1 MPGWYIHMDVARKAL
16 DDLASNAT
24 AAPIFSSTGLNAAQ
38 VRNVAL
44 ANPAYSAL
52 GAIGPDIFFML
63 PDFKPP
69 VGQLLWKLAGAI
81 IELYT
86 AWDENFL
93 GPFESAM
100 GPIGNNLSDL
110 ENALTGGLKAEI
122 DTLISEATSI
132 LNDFILRLILEQYD
146 FFGLLSSGLQ
156 AGVDEQSFF
165 WSDMF
170 HYRETCRFASVLW
183 QRASDPAI
191 VADPADRARF
201 QAFALGW
208 MSHIATDV
216 TGHAFVNQKVG
227 GPYRVHWQR
236 HHLVENHMDSQVY
249 GADHGTQPIY
259 DQMANAA
266 LHLWIAFNPDGTSRN
281 NFFNSEPNPSYPPG
295 DSSADITGRHAVWDV
310 DSDMPDGLAQ
320 FIADAMKSVF
330 WPNPTPP
337 AGLKLQNP
345 ITPLNAGPKG
355 PVSCC
360 PTIIS
365 TLNGI
370 VPLETGGFA
379 ERDDIIGAYFYVYKY
394 MKFTTTDYYKIRR
407 PPPPD
412 VFVIP
417 SFPSPPGSGDSDP
430 GPGATDDSSVW
441 QDIFSFLIDLLAWAE
456 YLAEIAVWP
465 AAVIAGIIGGA
476 LTYGPREALYE
487 YVELP
492 LYNLWLGVH
501 SYLAMTGYVMPM
513 PVELNS
519 GLNTLGV
526 SVANDWQN
534 VIAALGDPDGGF
546 TPGTVSIDPSG
557 SAKTGFPKDVTLD
570 PPSAISGFAQMVTAG
585 GLVVNGEYPSEFT
598 RPWLWPARDNQGDVV
613 NVEQAQSVGGP
624 FVAGMNATALF
635 GASPGTANARNQF
648 ESAQNEAQTISVA
661 ASLLPAG
668 EHLGDPKDFTTY
680 LVARLTRDKLD
691 AATVTNFDLD
701 ADRGYGYL
709 SWDLL
714 RYRDRTSTPSAF
726 RGSDDPGHGGA
737 VTDVSQRVYNT
748 PVKPGYGWN
757 PSDQLNLNG
766 QAPLVSFDPS
776 DPRAEVT
783 IRYIGREGKFL

>member
-24 AAPIFSSTGLNAAQ
+24 AAPIFASTGLGANQ
-38 VRNVAL
+38 VRDIAR
-44 ANPAYSAL
+44 ANPAYAAL

-63 PDFKPP
+63 PDYKPP
-69 VGQLLWKLAGAI
+69 IGQMIWKLAYDI
-81 IELYT
+81 IDLYEF
-86 AWDENFL
+86 WDKNFL
-93 GPFESAM
+93 GPYESAM

-110 ENALTGGLKAEI
+110 ENALSGGLK
-122 DTLISEATSI
+122 DTLETIFSEITKF
-132 LNDFILRLILEQYD
+132 LHDFILKLILEQYD

-156 AGVDEQSFF
+156 AGYDEQTFF

-170 HYRETCRFASVLW
+170 HYRETSRFAAVLW
-183 QRASDPAI
+183 QRAGDPTI
-191 VADPADRARF
+191 VPNATDRARF

-208 MSHIATDV
+208 MAHIGTDV

-249 GADHGTQPIY
+249 SADHGTQPIY
-259 DQMANAA
+259 NQMANAA
-266 LHLWIAFNPDGTSRN
+266 LHLWIAFNPDGSSRV
-281 NFFNSEPNPSYPPG
+281 NFFDAEPNPPYPSG
-295 DSSADITGRHAVWDV
+295 DSSADITGRHAVWDF
-310 DSDMPDGLAQ
+310 DSDMPEGLAQ
-320 FIADAMKSVF
+320 FLADAMKSAF
-330 WPNPTPP
+330 WPNATPP
-337 AGLKLQNP
+337 VSLQKQP
-345 ITPLNAGPKG
+345 FIPVNADPNG

-365 TLNGI
+365 TLKGI

-379 ERDDIIGAYFYVYKY
+379 EANDIIGAYFYVYKY

-407 PPPPD
+407 PAPPD

-430 GPGATDDSSVW
+430 GPGAGDDSSTLK
-441 QDIFSFLIDLLAWAE
+441 DIFSFLLYLLAWAE
-456 YLAEIAVWP
+456 YLAEVAIWP
-465 AAVIAGIIGGA
+465 AAVIAGIIAGT
-476 LTYGPREALYE
+476 LTFPLREVLYE
-487 YVELP
+487 WLELP

-526 SVANDWQN
+526 SVANHWQN
-534 VIAALGDPDGGF
+534 TIAALSDPDGGV
-546 TPGTVSIDPSG
+546 TPGMVSIDPSG
-557 SAKTGFPKDVTLD
+557 RPRTGFPKDVMLD
-570 PPSAISGFAQMVTAG
+570 PPSAISGFAEMVTAG

-598 RPWLWPARDNQGDVV
+598 SPWLWPARDNQTDAIYI
-613 NVEQAQSVGGP
+613 ELAQSVGGP
-624 FVAGMNATALF
+624 FIAGMNATALF

-648 ESAQNEAQTISVA
+648 ENAQNEGQTISIA
-661 ASLLPAG
+661 ATLLPAG

-680 LVARLTRDKLD
+680 LVARLTRDNLD
-691 AATVTNFDLD
+691 PATITNFSLD

-709 SWDLL
+709 SWDWL
-714 RYRDRTSTPSAF
+714 RYQDRTSTPSAF
-726 RGSDDPGHGGA
+726 RGSGDPGHA
-737 VTDVSQRVYNT
+737 SAITDVSQRVYKT
-748 PVKPGYGWN
+748 PVNAGYGWN
-757 PSDQLNLNG
+757 PSDQFNLNG
-766 QAPLVSFDPS
+766 QPPLVSFNPNDPQ
-776 DPRAEVT
+776 AEVR
-783 IRYIGREGKFL
+783 IRYIGREGKFA